1 MHNDEFKGFKNNVL
15 SFFFELF
22 NKYINS
28 IIIQINFFFI
38 FFNDKRFIY
47 KVSNPLKKKFKNL
60 QSVNQAKNLKS
71 S

>member
-60 QSVNQAKNLKS
+60 QSVNQAKNSKS